1 MARAAAGGAVAM
13 AVVAR
18 VPVVARVAVPI
29 LAVLLVARVAAPGLA
44 RLVAAA
50 VLLAL
55 LVAAAHGALVL
66 LAALRGVAGGI
77 ARARLGVRLA
87 VVALGRALVLLAALR
102 RGLVLVAV
110 DLRALV
116 ALADL
121 LAVLHAALLDGH
133 VAGLRQLRHLRRL
146 HVDLCA
152 SHLRERNCN
161 GAR

>member
-1 MARAAAGGAVAM
+1 M
-13 AVVAR
+13 
-18 VPVVARVAVPI
+18 AVPI
-29 LAVLLVARVAAPGLA
+29 LAVLLVARVAAAGLA

-77 ARARLGVRLA
+77 ARARLGVRL
-87 VVALGRALVLLAALR
+87 VLLAALR
-102 RGLVLVAV
+102 GRLVLVAV

-146 HVDLCA
+146 HVDLCG
-152 SHLRERNCN
+152 SNLRERNCN
-161 GAR
+161 GTR